1 MLKKRLCSID
11 PSLWSISSCE
21 SSLFSEGRDAIN
33 SWGRSKSKSAV
44 LIALNSS
51 PRVKRGEYLRVTFSL
66 FRHFKSRPLAHAD
79 AVAIASSLK
88 DINSSVPGNICN
100 QSAWQFIPADIL
112 SENIAGDF
120 NFAAFS
126 YKPEYLDPV

>member
-51 PRVKRGEYLRVTFSL
+51 TRVKRGEYLPVIFSL
-66 FRHFKSRPLAHAD
+66 FRHFESRPLAHAY
-79 AVAIASSLK
+79 AMAIASSLNN
-88 DINSSVPGNICN
+88 ISSSVPGNICN
-100 QSAWQFIPADIL
+100 QSAWQFIPAYIL
-112 SENIAGDF
+112 SELGARDF
-120 NFAAFS
+120 NFTAFC
-126 YKPEYLDPV
+126 YKPEHFDPV